1 MPRSVFDPVS
11 SEGIASLAVTSR
23 LDVGI
28 TLIFHG
34 LYYAEGRLHLIKAA
48 HKSIEST

>member
-1 MPRSVFDPVS
+1 MSDPVS
-11 SEGIASLAVTSR
+11 SEDIGSLAATWR

-34 LYYAEGRLHLIKAA
+34 LYYAEARLLLIKAA
-48 HKSIEST
+48 DKNIEST